1 MSITSISWVRGNGKY
16 DPVTNISVSSSVC
29 AHMCVCFCLSVLDT
43 HTCVFLCFLCW
54 THTCVFRVVFR
65 SEELSHGLHYLD
77 VSKVTRLLRF
87 RRRGNLIQHATQSNV
102 NWWSASSN
110 MKGEQTT
117 NGSSRN
123 NVYEWE
129 HWHYKV
135 EAKETDKEV
144 LRILWRKVEVKAG
157 N

>member
-1 MSITSISWVRGNGKY
+1 MGCITSS
-16 DPVTNISVSSSVC
+16 
-29 AHMCVCFCLSVLDT
+29 
-43 HTCVFLCFLCW
+43 
-54 THTCVFRVVFR
+54 
-65 SEELSHGLHYLD
+65 

>member
-29 AHMCVCFCLSVLDT
+29 AH
-43 HTCVFLCFLCW
+43 TCVFLSFCVG
-54 THTCVFRVVFR
+54 HTRVF
-65 SEELSHGLHYLD
+65 SELSSDRRNCHMGCISSS

-102 NWWSASSN
+102 NWWSTSSN
-110 MKGEQTT
+110 MKAEQTT

-135 EAKETDKEV
+135 EPKETDKEV